1 MKKIFS
7 FFLFFLFLFHA
18 AFAQI
23 YNITSY
29 SVGEGLMQSQ
39 VWAIFQDS
47 KGFLWLG
54 THRGACRFD
63 GKNFVDF
70 LPENGLAGSFINAIT
85 EDKAGNI
92 WFGTEKGVSCWDGVK
107 FKRFVRTEGWASKE
121 VLSLYVDK
129 KNTVWIG
136 TKGGGLVQYQ
146 QNQSFKEQKGF
157 PSQINSIVAD
167 ITGNLWIGTNDG
179 LFSYNTDNEEIK
191 QLKESEGIEI
201 YSVLSETPKKIWAGT
216 NKGVCKY
223 ENETFSNLGEQNPIL
238 KNQIYTLSK
247 DKKNVIWFGSNMGL
261 VRLENGQFSEFH
273 AQHWIDNQ
281 IVRSSYID
289 IEGNVWIGTDGAGL
303 SKFRRGI
310 FTIYNKEN
318 KLSSEIAKSF
328 LEDANGN
335 MWISTAN
342 NGISILSQ
350 GNFSYL
356 TKENG
361 LCNNDICD
369 SYKDSK
375 GNFWFASY
383 SEGVSHYEN
392 GKIQNFNISN
402 GLKSNTV
409 YCIAEDKQKNMWF
422 GTTSGISVWNG
433 SSFRTITSKDNLTDE
448 RVYAIY
454 PDSKG
459 NIWVGTA
466 NGVSCIKDNGS
477 IQNFSMKEGLSDN
490 LVLTILEDT
499 KGWLWFATRKGL
511 SVFTGKEWRIV
522 DIPGKSASND
532 IVGMVFDN
540 KEKLWLGTNNGVFR
554 MDVSEYYKNK
564 ERLIFHHF
572 SEADGLPSLECNGN
586 AAFKDS
592 KGNIWIGTISGA
604 AVFPAEI
611 SKEEEDLLPIPHIL
625 EVRLFF
631 KDLKS
636 WNIRP
641 DSINRSSGLPENLV
655 LSYNYNH
662 LTFNFIGIC
671 NKNTNSVRYQFMLE
685 GFEQDWQPITE
696 ETFATYNYLK
706 PGKYTF
712 KVRATNDSGE
722 WTEVKT
728 FSFQIER
735 PYWLQWWFILL
746 EILLVGAVA
755 TIIYFTIRDRNR
767 QKSEQKRMKER
778 AEMLQ
783 LEHQALYAMMN
794 PHFTFN
800 ALQSIQYFIHSQDK
814 LAATKFLSN
823 FAKLVRMNL
832 DSSKSDFIALNDEIE
847 RLKLYLSLEKMRFQE
862 KFDYEIIV
870 DEEIDKSG
878 TLIPPMIL
886 QPFVENS
893 IKHGIMPLEYK
904 GEIRVE
910 IFEKDDATLQVSIID
925 NGIGIEAS
933 KKMKADRPSSHVS
946 KGMLITQERL
956 KLFENMTGKE
966 YSIEISELKKED
978 GSVAGTKVN
987 ISLPMKND
995 KD

>member
-1 MKKIFS
+1 MKNIFLLVC
-7 FFLFFLFLFHA
+7 LFFVQT
-18 AFAQI
+18 AFAQV

-39 VWAIFQDS
+39 VWAIHQDS
-47 KGFLWLG
+47 KGFLWVG

-70 LPENGLAGSFINAIT
+70 LPESGLAGSFINAIA
-85 EDKAGNI
+85 EDKTGNI
-92 WFGTEKGVSCWDGVK
+92 WFGTEKGVSCWDGMK
-107 FKRFVRTEGWASKE
+107 FRRLIRAEGWASKE
-121 VLSLYVDK
+121 VHALYVDK
-129 KNTVWIG
+129 ENTVWIG
-136 TKGGGLVQYQ
+136 TKGGGLVKYQ
-146 QNQSFKEQKGF
+146 QNKF
-157 PSQINSIVAD
+157 
-167 ITGNLWIGTNDG
+167 ITNTSPQTNLPTNVNTISPDEKGNLWIGTNDG
-179 LFSYNTDNEEIK
+179 LFLYNEKTQNMTLIEASK
-191 QLKESEGIEI
+191 GLEI
-201 YSVLSETPKKIWAGT
+201 YSVLNEGMNEVWIGT
-216 NKGVCKY
+216 NKGVWKY
-223 ENETFSNLGEQNPIL
+223 DNHHFVNLGEKNPSL
-238 KNQIYTLSK
+238 KNQIYTITK
-247 DKKNVIWFGSNMGL
+247 DKKGIIWFGSNIGLARQEMG
-261 VRLENGQFSEFH
+261 VFSEFH
-273 AQHWIDNQ
+273 SQQWAENQ
-281 IVRSSYID
+281 IVRSSCVD
-289 IEGNVWIGTDGAGL
+289 REGNVWIGTDGAGL

-318 KLSSEIAKSF
+318 KLSSELAKSF
-328 LEDANGN
+328 LEDESGN
-335 MWISTAN
+335 MWVSTTN
-342 NGISILSQ
+342 NGINLLS
-350 GNFSYL
+350 GGKISYL

-361 LCNNDICD
+361 LCNNDICY
-369 SYKDSK
+369 SYKDNK
-375 GNFWFASY
+375 GGFWFGSY
-383 SEGVSHYEN
+383 SQGVSLYEN
-392 GKIQNFNISN
+392 GRFTNFNLSN
-402 GLKSNTV
+402 GLKSNSV
-409 YCIAEDKQKNMWF
+409 YCIAEDKRKNMWF
-422 GTTSGISVWNG
+422 GTASGISIWNG
-433 SSFRTITSKDNLTDE
+433 NSFRYISTKDNLTDE
-448 RVYAIY
+448 RVYAIF

-459 NIWVGTA
+459 NVWVGTA
-466 NGVSCIKDNGS
+466 NGVSCIKENEA

-490 LVLTILEDT
+490 LVLTILEDK

-511 SVFTGKEWRIV
+511 SVFTGKEWLII

-532 IVGMVFDN
+532 IVGMVFDDH
-540 KEKLWLGTNNGVFR
+540 EKLWLGTNNGVFR
-554 MDVSEYYKNK
+554 MDVAEYYKDK
-564 ERLIFHHF
+564 ERLVFRHF

-586 AAFKDS
+586 AAFKDA

-604 AVFPAEI
+604 AVFPAQTTT
-611 SKEEEDLLPIPHIL
+611 EEEELLPVPHIL
-625 EVRLFF
+625 DVRLFF
-631 KDLKS
+631 KELKA
-636 WNIRP
+636 WDIRP
-641 DSINRSSGLPENLV
+641 DSINKNSGLPENLV
-655 LSYNYNH
+655 LAYNFNH

-671 NKNTNSVRYQFMLE
+671 NKNTNAVRYQFMLE
-685 GFEQDWQPITE
+685 GFENDWQPITD

-706 PGKYTF
+706 PGTYTF
-712 KVRATNDSGE
+712 KVRATNDSGK

-728 FSFQIER
+728 FSFKIER

-755 TIIYFTIRDRNR
+755 TIIFFTIRDRNR
-767 QKSEQKRMKER
+767 QRTAQKQMKER

-832 DSSKSDFIALNDEIE
+832 DSSKSDFISLNDEIE

-893 IKHGIMPLEYK
+893 IKHGIMPLDYK

-910 IFEKDDATLQVSIID
+910 IFEKDDVTLQVSIID

-956 KLFENMTGKE
+956 KLFANMTGKE
-966 YSIEISELKKED
+966 YAIDISEVHKE
-978 GSVAGTKVN
+978 GGEVGGTKVS
-987 ISLPMKND
+987 ISLPMKYG
-995 KD
+995 K